1 MNVRKLTLDE
11 IRDQHFAKEDALNS
25 FEERFER
32 LHKLKTAMAL
42 TNNDHDPITLYVK
55 LASGEIVEIASD
67 LIDLGNDFVE
77 IHGGFDIPLIAI
89 VEVGV

>member
-1 MNVRKLTLDE
+1 MNARKLSLEE
-11 IRDQHFAKEDALNS
+11 IQTQHFAKEDVLTS

-42 TNNDHDPITLYVK
+42 TNTDHDPITLYVK
-55 LASGEIVEIASD
+55 LVNGEVVAIASD

-89 VEVGV
+89 VDIGV